1 MCRMSR
7 ILSAIVSADHFAV
20 GSGMRMGVGEHS
32 FHGME
37 QVRALKDMDM
47 DVDPQE
53 MDARKVEWLANLRIY
68 VEIDIISKYPEM
80 CEVRVTHTSEK
91 GV

>member
-37 QVRALKDMDM
+37 QVRALKDMDA
-47 DVDPQE
+47 DPQE

-80 CEVRVTHTSEK
+80 CEVRVMHISEK

>member
-37 QVRALKDMDM
+37 QVRALKDV

-80 CEVRVTHTSEK
+80 CEVRVMHISEK